1 MQATSMSTLAAQ
13 QTLSALRLISGADGT
28 TRGADKIAALK
39 RNSNYFRAHLMHAG
53 FHVLG
58 DWDSPVMPVMLY
70 LPGLL
75 RRFSHMCLERHVA
88 VVVVGFPA
96 TPLLTA
102 RARVCISAAHTQA
115 DLDYALRVLID
126 VGRATGA
133 LYQRSTLRSLPPLP
147 SDVRLSPIDAVPS
160 KVALK
165 V

>member
-1 MQATSMSTLAAQ
+1 MSPLAAQ
-13 QTLSALRLISGADGT
+13 QTLSALNLITGADGT
-28 TRGADKIAALK
+28 SRGADKITALK
-39 RNSNYFRAHLMHAG
+39 RNSNYFRAHLIRAG

-70 LPGLL
+70 MPGLL
-75 RRFSHMCLERHVA
+75 RRFSEMCLERHVA

-96 TPLLTA
+96 TSLMSA

-115 DLDYALRVLID
+115 DLDYALRVMCD

-133 LYQRSTLRSLPPLP
+133 LWSQRAALRSLPPLP
-147 SDVRLSPIDAVPS
+147 ADVGLAPIDAVPT
-160 KVALK
+160 KVMLK